1 MDLKI
6 FPWQRGESEFWIDE
20 ETGLEWYIDESTTN
34 YCVRETI
41 NNLPKLNAI
50 CFFVVENKN
59 GNKIPLTRVLID
71 KKTNRVLAEDISLEQ
86 MSCKIDMLRLSK
98 KFNK

>member
-1 MDLKI
+1 MDLKNI
-6 FPWQRGESEFWIDE
+6 SLAKGEGEFWIDE

-34 YCVRETI
+34 HCVRETI

-59 GNKIPLTRVLID
+59 GNKIPFTRVLIN
-71 KKTNRVLAEDISLEQ
+71 KKTNRVLASDTSLEQ
-86 MSCKIDMLRLSK
+86 MYCKIDMLRLSK